1 MYDRAQLGPGLP
13 ILWTGCESRR
23 VPGFSGF
30 AADAFAFYAG
40 LEDDN
45 SKAYWTAHKKAYDE
59 HVRDPMRA
67 LVAELEP
74 EFGPGKLFRP
84 NRDVRFSADKAP
96 YKTHQGALVGP
107 ASGIGFYVQVSADGL
122 LVGGGYRAH
131 SRDQVDRYRAAV
143 ASDASG
149 DDLATIVD
157 ELDRLGFERE
167 GERLKTR
174 PRGVAADHPR
184 LDLLRHK
191 SLMEIK
197 AYGTPEWV
205 STRRALD
212 EVRDTWRALVPLSSW
227 VAANVGAA

>member
-1 MYDRAQLGPGLP
+1 MQTGVYGWSLISQPATTGVHSSSRPTMVRIRRVLPCPRSPRRTKSCPASKAVSTSGSTVSSKPTIPGNADSPPRIRATRLARSSSLTVRNSWPDARSSASVDTAGGSEGEPDAWGGGITGPMYDRAQLGPGLP

-40 LEDDN
+40 LEDDI

-67 LVAELEP
+67 LVAELQP

-107 ASGIGFYVQVSADGL
+107 
-122 LVGGGYRAH
+122 
-131 SRDQVDRYRAAV
+131 
-143 ASDASG
+143 
-149 DDLATIVD
+149 
-157 ELDRLGFERE
+157 
-167 GERLKTR
+167 
-174 PRGVAADHPR
+174 
-184 LDLLRHK
+184 
-191 SLMEIK
+191 
-197 AYGTPEWV
+197 
-205 STRRALD
+205 
-212 EVRDTWRALVPLSSW
+212 
-227 VAANVGAA
+227 